1 MLLCVLVVV
10 APAKR
15 LGQVLR
21 RNGTGI
27 LLLKEN
33 EKLLKAKK
41 HLTTVAS
48 DKSAWGV
55 QGLVLKKDK
64 GVK

>member
-1 MLLCVLVVV
+1 MFVVV

-21 RNGTGI
+21 RNGTGV

-33 EKLLKAKK
+33 KKLLKAKK
-41 HLTTVAS
+41 HLTTVAC
-48 DKSAWGV
+48 DKSAWSV
-55 QGLVLKKDK
+55 QRLVLKKVK